1 MCNSHPRNHFL
12 QEIEMKRS
20 IVALC
25 VALLLISGANAYV
38 YNFQPGPFPYP
49 YPNTVDDYPN
59 TAYCNYQT
67 VTQPTAQYPS
77 YRLEGVIAP
86 YTQPNGSIIYF
97 WSYQK
102 MTSLGTNI
110 KKIKPSPIPRAPLKE
125 TLVNDNYITPVIPA
139 RKYGWGKPF

>member
-1 MCNSHPRNHFL
+1 MRES
-12 QEIEMKRS
+12 
-20 IVALC
+20 
-25 VALLLISGANAYV
+25 LLLICVVILCTTVTHAYV
-38 YNFQPGPFPYP
+38 YNFQPGPYPYP
-49 YPNTVDDYPN
+49 YPNTLDDYPN
-59 TAYCNYQT
+59 TVYCNYRTTMQT
-67 VTQPTAQYPS
+67 EMQYPS

-125 TLVNDNYITPVIPA
+125 TLINDNYVTPVLPA